1 MAGDRNFNFHGPAT
15 FNDIHDNNNCT
26 IIVPAATD
34 NVKAVADQ
42 MATGSK
48 VERKPK
54 KSLETDK
61 PARQHGDNFAVFRM
75 GKGVRIDL
83 VKPIYEWLVGKKWIS
98 GQTPLEVFKML
109 FGGQANDCEIG
120 WTGEVGMGT
129 LKYLFDQLEEKK
141 VIVTP
146 NGIGVNMILEA
157 HFVDKDGDF
166 ISGLNSSKE
175 SQREVPNVDALIAA
189 IIRPI
194 TDNSIAEM
202 FGDIR
207 NQASDSY

>member
-1 MAGDRNFNFHGPAT
+1 MAGDRIFNFHGSAV
-15 FNDIHDNNNCT
+15 FNDIHDNKDCT
-26 IIVPAATD
+26 IIVPSPTD
-34 NVKAVADQ
+34 NVKAVAGQ
-42 MATGSK
+42 MATTPK
-48 VERKPK
+48 KKPK
-54 KSLETDK
+54 SKSGTDK
-61 PARQHGDNFAVFRM
+61 PVRLHGDNFAVFRM
-75 GKGVRIDL
+75 GKGFCIDL
-83 VKPIYEWLVGKKWIS
+83 VKPIYKWLVGKRWVS
-98 GQTPLEVFKML
+98 EQTPPEDFKML
-109 FGGQANDCEIG
+109 FGGGANDCEIG